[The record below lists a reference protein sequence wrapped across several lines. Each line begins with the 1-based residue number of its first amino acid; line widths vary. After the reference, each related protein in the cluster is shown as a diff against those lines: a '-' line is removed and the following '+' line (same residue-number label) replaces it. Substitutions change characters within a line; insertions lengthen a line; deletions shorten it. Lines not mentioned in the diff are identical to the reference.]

1 MATATEG
8 LDRTRALERAR
19 EVLRIESRSIEA
31 LEDRLGDEFL
41 EAVELVL
48 DAPGRIVVTG
58 IGKSGVVARKIASTL
73 ASTGTPALF
82 LHPAEGMHGDVGV
95 LVRGDVLL
103 AVSKSG
109 ESRELADLLPSVRR
123 LEIPVVALT
132 GTPAS
137 ELGRAATVVLD
148 VSVDVEACPHDLA
161 PTSST
166 TAALALGDALAM
178 VLLDTRDFGP
188 RDFARL
194 HPGGTL
200 GRRLLWEVEDV
211 MLEAGEDEV
220 PAVAPEDTLADAM
233 HEIAFRRGTV
243 PVVDDRGSV
252 LGVITAG
259 DLTRYAEDHP
269 DFLERP
275 VREAM
280 NPSPEVT
287 EPGALAVDALDR
299 MREHGIM
306 ALPVVDGEGRL
317 TGIVHL
323 HDLLEAGV
331 G

>member
-1 MATATEG
+1 MATPTEG

-19 EVLRIESRSIEA
+19 EVIRIESRSIEA

-41 EAVELVL
+41 EAVELIL

-123 LEIPVVALT
+123 LEIPVIALT
-132 GTPAS
+132 GTPTS

-211 MLEAGEDEV
+211 MLQAGEDEV
-220 PAVAPEDTLADAM
+220 PSVAPDDTLADAM

-243 PVVDDRGSV
+243 PVLDDGGAGV
-252 LGVITAG
+252 GVITAG
-259 DLTRYAEDHP
+259 DLTRYAGDHP
-269 DFLERP
+269 DFLGRP

-280 NPSPEVT
+280 NPSPLVA
-287 EPGALAVDALDR
+287 EPDALAVDALDR

-306 ALPVVDGEGRL
+306 ALPVVDGDGRL